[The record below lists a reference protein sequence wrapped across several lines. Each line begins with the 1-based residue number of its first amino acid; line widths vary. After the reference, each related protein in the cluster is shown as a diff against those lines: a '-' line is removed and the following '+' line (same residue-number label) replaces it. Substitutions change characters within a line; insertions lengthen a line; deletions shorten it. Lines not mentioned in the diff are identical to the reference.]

1 MWEIIGQMPHN
12 GKNLPLPVT
21 NTCTHTRQF
30 NIHTH
35 NLWIYTSHKYNAPYV
50 HMWTHTHLSDLH
62 TWPVTY
68 SALTSDFFLS
78 APLLKLPWISHWLV
92 STIVIAERKIP
103 AHCLFFCPACLIA
116 ACQNDVSEQ
125 STLLTCLTASKC
137 AYVIQGKKKHWTCW
151 QMFKGVNQW
160 SDNWKCWK
168 VAIVVRCQCLRGKLS
183 DCQ

>member
-1 MWEIIGQMPHN
+1 MARIYPCQPH
-12 GKNLPLPVT
+12 T
-21 NTCTHTRQF
+21 YAH
-30 NIHTH
+30 IHGNSTYTH
-35 NLWIYTSHKYNAPYV
+35 NLWIYTSHKYSKPYE
-50 HMWTHTHLSDLH
+50 HMHHMYICEHTHTYLSDLH

-68 SALTSDFFLS
+68 SALTSDFCLS

-92 STIVIAERKIP
+92 STIATAERKIP

-125 STLLTCLTASKC
+125 STLLTCLTCSKC
-137 AYVIQGKKKHWTCW
+137 AYVIQEKKRTEHVE

>member
-1 MWEIIGQMPHN
+1 MPHN

-30 NIHTH
+30 YIHTH

-78 APLLKLPWISHWLV
+78 APLLKLPRISHWLV
-92 STIVIAERKIP
+92 STIVIAEHKIP
-103 AHCLFFCPACLIA
+103 AHCLFFLPSLSHCCLP
-116 ACQNDVSEQ
+116 EW
-125 STLLTCLTASKC
+125 CLWTVHLIDLPDCFKMC
-137 AYVIQGKKKHWTCW
+137 LCHPGEKKKHWTCW

>member
-137 AYVIQGKKKHWTCW
+137 AYVIQGKKALNMLTNV
-151 QMFKGVNQW
+151 Q
-160 SDNWKCWK
+160 
-168 VAIVVRCQCLRGKLS
+168 RCQSVKW
-183 DCQ
+183 